1 MCLAAE
7 LSFFAEFFALLLPH
21 LSASTVKWSPYR
33 PFVVLSES
41 FSRRWTMS
49 TGKRLAKRSIVGTRV
64 CVPKDDFFLP
74 GVIHAVKSSPGGL
87 FNTGENKYSVR
98 LDAPHPRTVSEYM
111 EKELVGPGFRSIA
124 GLSLKE
130 GQRVFLTHN
139 GREVSATLV
148 VHTRGDNKD
157 EVTVNLNP
165 SGMEVSTLSDPV
177 FAFFQPYAGRLYGGL
192 SHCHFVP
199 SPDDYV

>member
-1 MCLAAE
+1 
-7 LSFFAEFFALLLPH
+7 
-21 LSASTVKWSPYR
+21 
-33 PFVVLSES
+33 
-41 FSRRWTMS
+41 MS

-64 CVPKDDFFLP
+64 CVPKDGFFLP

-148 VHTRGDNKD
+148 VHTRADNKD

-165 SGMEVSTLSDPV
+165 SGMEVSTLSDP
-177 FAFFQPYAGRLYGGL
+177 FAFLYLTPAGSVAASLTAILFLLPTTRRSPACCQGHLPCPNRHLPRSQATLRRGE
-192 SHCHFVP
+192 SEISRVP
-199 SPDDYV
+199 LFLLDNWL

>member
-1 MCLAAE
+1 
-7 LSFFAEFFALLLPH
+7 
-21 LSASTVKWSPYR
+21 
-33 PFVVLSES
+33 
-41 FSRRWTMS
+41 MS

-165 SGMEVSTLSDPV
+165 SGMEVSTPV
-177 FAFFQPYAGRLYGGL
+177 RLCFACLQPYAGRLSVWRPL
-192 SHCHFVP
+192 SLPFCSFSRRLVALLPVAKAGSLAPTAAFQGHRPPFAGVKVKFRHWLD
-199 SPDDYV
+199 SA

>member
-1 MCLAAE
+1 
-7 LSFFAEFFALLLPH
+7 
-21 LSASTVKWSPYR
+21 
-33 PFVVLSES
+33 
-41 FSRRWTMS
+41 MS

-177 FAFFQPYAGRLYGGL
+177 LLIYKTFRRPALPRPLSLPFCSFSRRLCVVALLPVAKAGSFAPTAAFQGHRPPFAGVKVKIRPWLDFCL
-192 SHCHFVP
+192 ITLCW
-199 SPDDYV
+199 